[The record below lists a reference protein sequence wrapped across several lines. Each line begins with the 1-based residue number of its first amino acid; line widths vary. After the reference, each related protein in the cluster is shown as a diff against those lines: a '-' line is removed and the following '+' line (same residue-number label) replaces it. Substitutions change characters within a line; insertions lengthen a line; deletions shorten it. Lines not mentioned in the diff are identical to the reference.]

1 MSHTSQNTVQRPT
14 PTMLAALFAAVS
26 TGTSA
31 RWGDSSQWH
40 MPEYC
45 STPTQ
50 MAQRGIEP
58 LPANVA
64 AQFKLLQVQTVIR
77 HGARVPYMKMVRH
90 LPARRRISLVA
101 GGTSQTSASRS
112 WWNASL
118 GCRLA
123 TPTRTRSWK
132 TTYGRLRLRT
142 A

>member
-14 PTMLAALFAAVS
+14 PTMLAVLFAAVS

-90 LPARRRISLVA
+90 LPARRRISLQA
-101 GGTSQTSASRS
+101 LPASS
-112 WWNASL
+112 
-118 GCRLA
+118 
-123 TPTRTRSWK
+123 P
-132 TTYGRLRLRT
+132 
-142 A
+142 